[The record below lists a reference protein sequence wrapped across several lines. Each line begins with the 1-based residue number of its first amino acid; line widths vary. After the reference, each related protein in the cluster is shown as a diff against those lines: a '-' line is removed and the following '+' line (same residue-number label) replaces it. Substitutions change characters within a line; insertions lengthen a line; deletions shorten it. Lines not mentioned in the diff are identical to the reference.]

1 MIHQFFFTNADQI
14 KIAVDLGS
22 DLIAGQSEVK
32 LVDPSFRPSAH
43 ALFSGRGRHHKQTCR
58 REREGWFVGRIF
70 LTGKKIML
78 DIRQKSQSC
87 RFGQPETLYEL
98 AIVEL
103 FKGILAITE
112 VPWSVVLGQI

>member
-1 MIHQFFFTNADQI
+1 
-14 KIAVDLGS
+14 
-22 DLIAGQSEVK
+22 
-32 LVDPSFRPSAH
+32 
-43 ALFSGRGRHHKQTCR
+43 
-58 REREGWFVGRIF
+58 
-70 LTGKKIML
+70 ML
-78 DIRQKSQSC
+78 DVRQNSQSC

>member
-1 MIHQFFFTNADQI
+1 
-14 KIAVDLGS
+14 
-22 DLIAGQSEVK
+22 
-32 LVDPSFRPSAH
+32 
-43 ALFSGRGRHHKQTCR
+43 
-58 REREGWFVGRIF
+58 
-70 LTGKKIML
+70 ML